1 MKIFTGA
8 QTRQIDGYTIEHEPV
23 KSIDL
28 MERASVALMQ
38 AYVGLYSASRP
49 VFIFAG
55 PGNNGGDGIALARHL
70 VLLGYY
76 VKVYVLESSSYSPDS
91 LINIERLERQGV
103 VTLSYIDSPSDF
115 PQISKSGVV
124 VDSLFGSGLTRPL
137 SGVAEQLVG
146 YLNEQETDRVAID
159 IPSGLYSESNP
170 FPNQNTV
177 YRAAVTIA
185 IQFPK
190 VSFFF
195 PENDQYVGQWVVVDI
210 GLHPKAICEVS
221 SPYFLVDEQ
230 YIFDNLPHKNKF
242 DHKGLRG
249 HCLIIAGCHGMYGA
263 AIISAK
269 SCLMAGAGLVSVHVP
284 QGGLSIVQQ
293 ALPEA
298 IVDIDMNEHY
308 FTNANLDGKYN
319 AIAIGPGL
327 GTHPQTMVGFKQFLQ
342 KNKCPLVIDADGL
355 NIIATNLEL
364 IKLLPQSTI
373 ITPHVGEF
381 NRLFGK
387 TNSGYSRL
395 AQAQRFAAQYSIIIV
410 LKGAHT
416 QIVCP
421 SGQVYFNSTGNSA
434 MATAGSGDSLTGI
447 IVSLLGQGLKPIKAA
462 VLGVYLHGKAADLA
476 LEAKG
481 GGSIVA
487 ADISSALSAA
497 LGHFYNQ
504 FTKK

>member
-8 QTRQIDGYTIEHEPV
+8 QTRQIDGYTIEHEPI

-38 AYVGLYSASRP
+38 AYVGLYSAGRP

-76 VKVYVLESSSYSPDS
+76 VKVYMLKSESYSPDN
-91 LINIERLERQGV
+91 LINIERLEQQGV
-103 VTLSYIDSPSDF
+103 VTLSYIVSPSDF
-115 PQISKSGVV
+115 PQIFKNGVV

-137 SGVAEQLVG
+137 SGVAEQLVS
-146 YLNEQETDRVAID
+146 YLNEQKAERVAID
-159 IPSGLYSESNP
+159 IPSGLFSENNP
-170 FPNQNTV
+170 CPNENTIF
-177 YRAAVTIA
+177 RAVVTIT

-190 VSFFF
+190 LCFFF
-195 PENDQYVGQWVVVDI
+195 PENNQYVGLWNVVDI
-210 GLHPKAICEVS
+210 GLHPQAIREVS
-221 SPYFLVDEQ
+221 SPYILVDEQ
-230 YIFDNLPHKNKF
+230 YVFENLPLRNKF

-298 IVDIDMNEHY
+298 IVDIDTDKHY
-308 FTNANLDGKYN
+308 FTNANLDEKYN

-327 GTHPQTMVGFKQFLQ
+327 GTHTQTIVGFRQFLQ
-342 KNKCPLVIDADGL
+342 KNKCSLVIDADGL
-355 NIIATNLEL
+355 NIIARNLEL
-364 IKLLPQSTI
+364 IKLVPKNTI

-381 NRLFGK
+381 NRLFGE

-395 AQAQRFAAQYSIIIV
+395 VQAQKFAAQYSIIIV

-421 SGQVYFNSTGNSA
+421 NGQVYFNSTGNSA
-434 MATAGSGDSLTGI
+434 MATAGSGDSLTGVI
-447 IVSLLGQGLKPIKAA
+447 ASLLGQGLKPIKAA

-481 GGSIVA
+481 GGSIIA
-487 ADISSALSAA
+487 GDISNALSAS
-497 LGHFYNQ
+497 LGHFYKPVHKN
-504 FTKK
+504 